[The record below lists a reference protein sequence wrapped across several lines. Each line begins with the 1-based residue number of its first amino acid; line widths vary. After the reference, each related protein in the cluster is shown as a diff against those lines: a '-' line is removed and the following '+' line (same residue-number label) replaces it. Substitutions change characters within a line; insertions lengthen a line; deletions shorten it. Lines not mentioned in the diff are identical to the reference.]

1 MAETYNPD
9 TLWQPF
15 GAFSMLVVQGAGQ
28 VVHLKGQVP
37 LDAHG
42 QLVGEG
48 DMRAQVAQV
57 LANIRTALASV
68 GGETRDVTSL
78 VHYATDI
85 EAFMAAGDIR
95 AEHFKPPYLITTTVE
110 VARLYDP
117 RILIEITASAEI
129 PRERYRAPS
138 APDATGTDR

>member
-1 MAETYNPD
+1 MAEMYNPD
-9 TLWQPF
+9 TLWKPF
-15 GAFSMLVVQGAGQ
+15 GAFSMLAIAGGGQ

-37 LDAHG
+37 LDPEG
-42 QLVGEG
+42 RIVGGG
-48 DMRAQVAQV
+48 DMRAQLRQV

-68 GGETRDVTSL
+68 GGEMRDITSL

-85 EAFMAAGDIR
+85 EAFMATGDIR
-95 AEHFKPPYLITTTVE
+95 AEHFAPPYPITTTVE

-129 PRERYRAPS
+129 PRSRYRAPK
-138 APDATGTDR
+138 GN

>member
-1 MAETYNPD
+1 MSDRVNPP

-15 GAFSMLVVQGAGQ
+15 GAFSMMVVEGAGQ

-37 LDAHG
+37 LDADG

-57 LANIRTALASV
+57 LTNIRTALAHV
-68 GGETRDVTSL
+68 GGEMRDVTSL

-95 AEHFKPPYLITTTVE
+95 AEHFSPPYPITTTVE

-129 PRERYRAPS
+129 PLDRYRAP
-138 APDATGTDR
+138 TDN